1 MRIAVTAVDPLSPKL
16 EALLS
21 RIIIAMLTK
30 ASLIAAQNSHMDAF
44 LVSIKET
51 QNIHII

>member
-21 RIIIAMLTK
+21 RIIIAMSRQ
-30 ASLIAAQNSHMDAF
+30 ASLIAAQVSHMDAF
-44 LVSIKET
+44 LASIKGT